1 MPTKGTRDGG
11 RGTSVFDATRP
22 SSLVP
27 RPSFVH
33 LHVHSAFSLIGGG
46 TGASSLEALAEAA
59 LERGMTTL
67 ALTDTNGVYGAMD
80 FRRVARAYGLRPIYG
95 VSLETAT
102 EQAVL
107 LPLDERGWGTMCR
120 AVTGLH
126 CESNFAV
133 SHQLSADRAGLAIL
147 SSDATVLDRLARKS
161 GTENLYVELVP
172 GPGRERALAFAR
184 AHGLPPVATNAVR
197 FAHPQDHARHRLLA
211 AITSNATLSSIP
223 AAASAPRDAW
233 LKPEHEMTRLFPD
246 CPEALDRAAQLA
258 ERTRGEPPGGRVILP
273 ATHGSEALGKLRQLT
288 EEGAKRRY
296 GGEILSPVV
305 RQRIEHELAIIAL
318 KGFADYFLV
327 VHDIVTNAPTHC
339 GRGSV
344 ANSIVSYC
352 LNLTHVDPLAQGLVF
367 ERFLNPGRKDPP
379 DADLDFPWDERD
391 AALEYVFR
399 RYDQGRSA
407 MVANHVTFQRRA
419 ALREVAKVYGR
430 PAAEI
435 TAITKRIPWS
445 EGGPL
450 TGMLDTH
457 ANFRSLA
464 LGGAWPEI
472 ARAAE
477 AIVGLPRNLSL
488 HPGGVVIVPDVLT
501 NHVPVEYA
509 AKEIDTGKGVLP
521 VPTIQ
526 FEKDGTEDAGL
537 VKIDLLGNR
546 SLAVIRD
553 AIAAVRVHTGETI
566 DYTSCHPAE
575 DEATKEVFRTGNTMG
590 VFYTESP
597 ASRLLCQKSRS
608 DTFDLLVLNT
618 SIIRPA
624 SNHYINTY
632 LARLHGAPY
641 EPLHPVLRDVL
652 AETFGV
658 MVYQED
664 VVNVCVALAGMDV
677 AEADGVRKSLTK
689 KRPLKELRAYEEQF
703 RAGAVERGVDPG
715 VVGEVWSMILS
726 FSGYSFC
733 KGHSA
738 SYIQVALQSG
748 YLRAHF
754 PAEFIAGVLSN
765 EGGYYAPFAY
775 IAEARRM
782 GLTILPPDVN
792 ASDVRYTGRD
802 RALRIGLMALK
813 GFTAAG
819 LAVLVAERTR
829 RGPYES
835 LDDLRRRAGLAP
847 GDLRVLVQ
855 GGACDTLAH
864 GRTRPQLMWLV
875 DAGRACETPGRRPG
889 VHPPSQEIFALGETP
904 LGVLPPLQEYD
915 ADRQLRDEY
924 AVLGYLASCH
934 PMALV
939 AETTRAIHPVP
950 ATALPGHVGQ
960 LVTCVGML
968 TTGKPVHTI
977 KDEPMEFVTFDDG
990 TGLIETVIFPDVYRK
1005 VVALLFGSGPYVM
1018 RGRVEE
1024 SYGAVTLTVTALD
1037 RLDRYAQRRGLPW
1050 RPVAA
1055 QPTV

>member
-1 MPTKGTRDGG
+1 MRIEGTG
-11 RGTSVFDATRP
+11 DA
-22 SSLVP
+22 
-27 RPSFVH
+27 FVH

-46 TGASSLEALAEAA
+46 TGASSLEALADAA

-80 FRRVARAYGLRPIYG
+80 FRRVARAYGLRPVYG

-102 EQAVL
+102 ERAVL
-107 LPLDERGWGTMCR
+107 LPLDAVGWGTMCR
-120 AVTGLH
+120 AVTGRH
-126 CESNFAV
+126 CESNFAI
-133 SHQLSADRAGLAIL
+133 SRQLSADRAGLAIL
-147 SSDATVLDRLARKS
+147 SSDLPLLDHLARES
-161 GTENLYVELVP
+161 GTEHLYVELVP

-211 AITSNATLSSIP
+211 AITRNATLSTIP
-223 AAASAPRDAW
+223 PDAVAPRDAW
-233 LKPEHEMTRLFPD
+233 LKPVHEMARLYPHCPD
-246 CPEALDRAAQLA
+246 ALAQAAELA
-258 ERTRGEPPGGRVILP
+258 ERARGEPPDGRVILP
-273 ATHGSEALGKLRQLT
+273 SIHGQEALAKLRDLS
-288 EEGAKRRY
+288 EMGARRRY
-296 GGEILSPVV
+296 GGTTLSPVV

-327 VHDIVTNAPTHC
+327 VSDIVSHAPTHC

-399 RYDQGRSA
+399 TYDGGRAA

-430 PAAEI
+430 PATEI
-435 TAITKRIPWS
+435 TTVTKRMPWS

-450 TGMLDTH
+450 PQLLATH

-472 ARAAE
+472 AHAAE

-501 NHVPVEYA
+501 NYVPVQYA
-509 AKEIDTGKGVLP
+509 AKEIDTGNGMLR

-526 FEKDGTEDAGL
+526 LEKDGTEDAGL

-553 AIAAVRVHTGETI
+553 AIAAVRDHAGVAI
-566 DYTSCHPAE
+566 DYTTCRPAE
-575 DEATKEVFRTGNTMG
+575 DEATREVFRTGNTMG

-608 DTFDLLVLNT
+608 DSFDLLVLNT

-624 SNHYINTY
+624 SNRYINTY

-677 AEADGVRKSLTK
+677 ADADGVRKALTK
-689 KRPLKELRAYEEQF
+689 KRPLKELRAYEAQF
-703 RAGAVERGVDPG
+703 RAGAAERGVDPK
-715 VVGEVWSMILS
+715 VTDDVWSMILS

-748 YLRAHF
+748 YLRAHY

-782 GLTILPPDVN
+782 GLTILPPDAN
-792 ASDVRYTGRD
+792 ASDIRYSGRD
-802 RALRIGLMALK
+802 HALRIGLMALN
-813 GFTAAG
+813 GLTAAG
-819 LAVLVAERTR
+819 LAALIEERTR
-829 RGPYES
+829 GGPFGS
-835 LDDLRRRAGLAP
+835 LDDLRRRTALTP
-847 GDLRVLVQ
+847 GDLRVLVR
-855 GGACDTLAH
+855 GGACDSIAL
-864 GRTRPQLMWLV
+864 GKTRPQMMWQV
-875 DAGRACETPGRRPG
+875 DLTPG
-889 VHPPSQEIFALGETP
+889 SP
-904 LGVLPPLQEYD
+904 LDLSSLALPPLPEYD
-915 ADRQLRDEY
+915 ADRLRRDEY

-934 PMALV
+934 PMALY
-939 AETTRAIHPVP
+939 AETVRALAPVAAP
-950 ATALPGHVGQ
+950 DLGAHVGK

-968 TTGKPVHTI
+968 TTAKPVHTI

-990 TGLIETVIFPDVYRK
+990 RGLIETVIFPDVYRN
-1005 VVALLFGSGPYVM
+1005 VVPLLFGSGPYVM
-1018 RGRVEE
+1018 RGRVED

-1037 RLDRYAQRRGLPW
+1037 RLDRYARRRGLVW
-1050 RPVAA
+1050 RQIEAPA
-1055 QPTV
+1055 

>member
-1 MPTKGTRDGG
+1 MPVD
-11 RGTSVFDATRP
+11 F
-22 SSLVP
+22 L
-27 RPSFVH
+27 H

-46 TGASSLEALAEAA
+46 IGASSLEALAEAA
-59 LERGMTTL
+59 LERGMATL

-80 FRRVARAYGLRPIYG
+80 FRRVTRAYGLRAVYG

-102 EQAVL
+102 ERAVL
-107 LPLDERGWGTMCR
+107 LPLDAGGWAAMCR
-120 AVTGLH
+120 VITARH
-126 CESNFAV
+126 CESDFAI
-133 SHQLSADRAGLAIL
+133 SHQLSADRSGLVVL
-147 SSDATVLDRLARKS
+147 SSDTNLLEELARES

-172 GPGRERALAFAR
+172 GRGRERALAFAR
-184 AHGLPPVATNAVR
+184 ARGLPPVATNAVR
-197 FAHPQDHARHRLLA
+197 FAHPQDHARQRLLA
-211 AITSNATLSSIP
+211 AITTNATLSTIP
-223 AAASAPRDAW
+223 PDAVGPRDAW
-233 LKPEHEMTRLFPD
+233 LKPVQEIARLFPD
-246 CPEALDRAAQLA
+246 CPEALDNAAALA
-258 ERTRGEPPGGRVILP
+258 ERCRGEPPDGRVILP
-273 ATHGSEALGKLRQLT
+273 ASHGGEALARLRELT
-288 EEGAKRRY
+288 ELGAKHRY
-296 GGEILSPVV
+296 GGETPSPVV

-327 VHDIVTNAPTHC
+327 VHDIVSHAPTHC

-399 RYDQGRSA
+399 KYDGGRSA

-430 PAAEI
+430 PASEI
-435 TAITKRIPWS
+435 SAVTKRIPWS

-450 TGMLDTH
+450 PGLLTTH
-457 ANFRSLA
+457 PNFQSLA

-472 ARAAE
+472 AQAAE

-501 NHVPVEYA
+501 NHVPVQYA
-509 AKEIDTGKGVLP
+509 AKQIDTGHGVLS

-553 AIAAVRVHTGETI
+553 AIAAVRTNEGVTI
-566 DYTSCHPAE
+566 DYTSSHPAD
-575 DEATKEVFRTGNTMG
+575 DEATKAVFRAGDTMG

-641 EPLHPVLRDVL
+641 EPPHPVLRDVL

-677 AEADGVRKSLTK
+677 ADADGVRKALTK
-689 KRPLKELRAYEEQF
+689 KRPMKELRAYEEQF
-703 RAGAVERGVDPG
+703 RAGAAGRGVDAK
-715 VVGEVWSMILS
+715 VTAEVWSMILS

-748 YLRAHF
+748 YLRAHH

-765 EGGYYAPFAY
+765 EGGYYAPFVY

-792 ASDVRYTGRD
+792 ASGVRYTGRA
-802 RALRIGLMALK
+802 RELRIGLMALK
-813 GFTAAG
+813 GLTATG
-819 LAVLVAERTR
+819 LAALVEERAR
-829 RGPYES
+829 GGPYGS
-835 LDDLRRRAGLAP
+835 LDDLRHRAALGP

-855 GGACDTLAH
+855 AGACDGIAR
-864 GRTRPQLMWLV
+864 GMTRPQMMWRV
-875 DAGRACETPGRRPG
+875 DADPRRG
-889 VHPPSQEIFALGETP
+889 VAAQGALGFEHEGAA
-904 LGVLPPLQEYD
+904 LLPPLVEYD

-939 AETTRAIHPVP
+939 ADTTRAIHPVP
-950 ATALPGHVGQ
+950 ATALHAHVGQ
-960 LVTCVGML
+960 RVTCVGML

-1005 VVALLFGSGPYVM
+1005 VVSLLFGTGPYVM

-1055 QPTV
+1055 HATV

>member
-1 MPTKGTRDGG
+1 MTTPPASRLPHPD
-11 RGTSVFDATRP
+11 
-22 SSLVP
+22 
-27 RPSFVH
+27 FVH

-46 TGASSLEALAEAA
+46 VGASSLEALAEAA

-80 FRRVARAYGLRPIYG
+80 FRRVAGVYGLRPVYG
-95 VSLETAT
+95 VSLESAG
-102 EQAVL
+102 ERAVL
-107 LPLDERGWGTMCR
+107 LPLDERGWATMCR
-120 AVTGLH
+120 AITARH
-126 CESNFAV
+126 CEKDFV
-133 SHQLSADRAGLAIL
+133 VGRRLSVDREGLAIL
-147 SSDATVLDRLARKS
+147 SSDTALLDRVARTT
-161 GTENLYVELVP
+161 GAEHLYVELVP
-172 GPGRERALAFAR
+172 GRGRERALAFAR

-211 AITSNATLSSIP
+211 AITANATLSTLP
-223 AAASAPRDAW
+223 HEALAPRDAW
-233 LKPEHEMTRLFPD
+233 LKPACEMARLYPD
-246 CPEALDRAAQLA
+246 CSEALEHAARLA
-258 ERTRGEPPGGRVILP
+258 DHCRGGPPGGRIVLP
-273 ATHGSEALGKLRQLT
+273 EHHGPDALAELRRLT
-288 EEGAKRRY
+288 ERGARSRY
-296 GGEILSPVV
+296 GRGGSDETLSPVV
-305 RQRIEHELAIIAL
+305 RSRIEHELAIIAF
-318 KGFADYFLV
+318 KGFADYFLA
-327 VHDIVTNAPTHC
+327 VHDVVAHAPTHC

-352 LNLTHVDPLAQGLVF
+352 LGLTHVDPLQQGLVF
-367 ERFLNPGRKDPP
+367 ERFLNPGRIDPP

-391 AALEYVFR
+391 HALEYVFR
-399 RYDQGRSA
+399 KYGEGRAA

-435 TAITKRIPWS
+435 GAVTKRLPWADGAALP
-445 EGGPL
+445 EL
-450 TGMLDTH
+450 LATH
-457 ANFRSLA
+457 PNFRSLA
-464 LGGAWPEI
+464 LGGAWPEM

-477 AIVGLPRNLSL
+477 ALVGLPRNLSL
-488 HPGGVVIVPDVLT
+488 HPGGVVVVPDALT
-501 NHVPVEYA
+501 NYVPVEYA
-509 AKEIDTGKGVLP
+509 AKEIDTGNGVLS

-553 AIAAVRVHTGETI
+553 AIAAVQTNAGVAI
-566 DYTSCHPAE
+566 DYTSCDPA
-575 DEATKEVFRTGNTMG
+575 DDPATKQVFRTGNTMG

-624 SNHYINTY
+624 SNRYINTY

-641 EPLHPVLRDVL
+641 EPPHPVLRDVL

-677 AEADGVRKSLTK
+677 AEADGVRKALTK
-689 KRPLKELRAYEEQF
+689 KRPMKVLRAYEEQF
-703 RAGAVERGVDPG
+703 RAGAAARGVAPQVID
-715 VVGEVWSMILS
+715 EVWSMILS

-748 YLRAHF
+748 YLRAHY

-765 EGGYYAPFAY
+765 QGGYYAPFAY

-782 GLTILPPDVN
+782 GLEIRPPDVN
-792 ASDVRYTGRD
+792 ASAAGYTGCARE
-802 RALRIGLMALK
+802 LRIGLMALK
-813 GFTAAG
+813 GLSAAG
-819 LAVLVAERTR
+819 LASLTAARASG
-829 RGPYES
+829 GPYRS
-835 LDDLRRRAGLAP
+835 LEDLRRRAALTP
-847 GDLRVLVQ
+847 GDLRVLIQ
-855 GGACDTLAH
+855 GGACDAVAGGL
-864 GRTRPQLMWLV
+864 TRPQMMWAV
-875 DAGRACETPGRRPG
+875 DADPHRG
-889 VHPPSQEIFALGETP
+889 VADQGSLRLESAGTAA
-904 LGVLPPLQEYD
+904 LPPLLEYD
-915 ADRQLRDEY
+915 AERQLRDEY
-924 AVLGYLASCH
+924 AVLGYLASRH
-934 PMALV
+934 PMDLV
-939 AETTRAIHPVP
+939 AETVRAVHAVP
-950 ATALPGHVGQ
+950 ATALPAHVGE

-990 TGLIETVIFPDVYRK
+990 HGLIETVIFPDVYRK
-1005 VVALLFGSGPYVM
+1005 VVSLLFGTGPYVM

-1024 SYGAVTLTVTALD
+1024 SYGAVTLTVTALE
-1037 RLDRYAQRRGLPW
+1037 RLDRYAERRGLPW
-1050 RPVAA
+1050 HSLSPA
-1055 QPTV
+1055 

>member
-1 MPTKGTRDGG
+1 M
-11 RGTSVFDATRP
+11 ATD
-22 SSLVP
+22 
-27 RPSFVH
+27 FIH
-33 LHVHSAFSLIGGG
+33 LHVHSAFSIIGGG
-46 TGASSLEALAEAA
+46 VGASSLEALAAA
-59 LERGMTTL
+59 AVERGATTL

-80 FRRVARAYGLRPIYG
+80 FRRVTRAYGLRPVYG
-95 VSLETAT
+95 VSLETETERAVVLPFDVTGWAT
-102 EQAVL
+102 L
-107 LPLDERGWGTMCR
+107 CR
-120 AVTGLH
+120 AITARH
-126 CESNFAV
+126 CEKEFV
-133 SHQLSADRAGLAIL
+133 LGHQLSVDRAGVAVL
-147 SSDATVLDRLARKS
+147 SGDTTLLDRLARAS
-161 GTENLYVELVP
+161 GTANLFVELVP
-172 GPGRERALAFAR
+172 GRGRERALAFAR
-184 AHGLPPVATNAVR
+184 AHDLPPVATNAVR

-211 AITSNATLSSIP
+211 AITRNATLSTLP
-223 AAASAPRDAW
+223 AEVLAPRDAW
-233 LKPEHEMTRLFPD
+233 LKPAPDVARLFPD
-246 CPEALDRAAQLA
+246 APDALTSTLALADRC
-258 ERTRGEPPGGRVILP
+258 RGEPPEGRVILP
-273 ATHGSEALGKLRQLT
+273 TTSGPETLTRLRLLT
-288 EEGAKRRY
+288 EEGARRRY
-296 GGEILSPVV
+296 GTAPLSPVV
-305 RQRIEHELAIIAL
+305 QARIDHELSVIAL

-327 VHDIVTNAPTHC
+327 VKDIVDHAPTHC

-352 LNLTHVDPLAQGLVF
+352 LELTHVDPLAQGLVF

-399 RYDQGRSA
+399 TYGGGRSA
-407 MVANHVTFQRRA
+407 MVANHVTFQRKA

-435 TAITKRIPWS
+435 GAVTKRLPWS
-445 EGGPL
+445 DGGPL
-450 TGMLDTH
+450 PELLETH
-457 ANFRSLA
+457 PNFQTLA

-477 AIVGLPRNLSL
+477 ALVGLPRTLSL
-488 HPGGVVIVPDVLT
+488 HPGGVVIVPDALS
-501 NHVPVEYA
+501 NYVPVQYA
-509 AKEIDTGKGVLP
+509 AKEIDNGKGILP
-521 VPTIQ
+521 VPAIQ

-553 AIAAVRVHTGETI
+553 AIAAVQAHEGVAI
-566 DYTSCHPAE
+566 DYTSSDPVA
-575 DEATKEVFRTGNTMG
+575 DEATREVFRTGNTMG

-597 ASRLLCQKSRS
+597 ASRLLCQKSKS
-608 DTFDLLVLNT
+608 DTFELLVLNT

-632 LARLHGAPY
+632 LERLHGAPY
-641 EPLHPVLRDVL
+641 EPPHPVLRDVL

-677 AEADGVRKSLTK
+677 SEADGVRKALTK
-689 KRPLKELRAYEEQF
+689 KRPMKELRAYEEQF
-703 RAGAVERGVDPG
+703 RAGAAARGVVPAIVD
-715 VVGEVWSMILS
+715 EVWAMILS

-748 YLRAHF
+748 YLRAHH

-782 GLTILPPDVN
+782 GLEILPPDVT
-792 ASDVRYTGRD
+792 ASDVASVGRG
-802 RALRIGLMALK
+802 RTLRIGLMALK
-813 GFTAAG
+813 GLTAAG
-819 LAVLVAERTR
+819 LAALTGEKERA
-829 RGPYES
+829 GSYAS
-835 LDDLRRRAGLAP
+835 LDDLRWRTGLTP

-855 GGACDTLAH
+855 AGACDGIAQ

-875 DAGRACETPGRRPG
+875 DAESPLRRPG
-889 VHPPSQEIFALGETP
+889 SANPGATPRGQPRGVQGTLYLDEPPLTS
-904 LGVLPPLQEYD
+904 LPPLEEYD
-915 ADRQLRDEY
+915 ADRQLRDEF
-924 AVLGYLASCH
+924 AVLGYLASSH
-934 PMALV
+934 PMELV
-939 AETTRAIHPVP
+939 AETTHAIHPVS
-950 ATALPGHVGQ
+950 AVALGRHVGEH
-960 LVTCVGML
+960 VTCVGML

-1005 VVALLFGSGPYVM
+1005 VVPLLFGTGPYVM
-1018 RGRVEE
+1018 RGKVEA

-1050 RPVAA
+1050 RPVATGA
-1055 QPTV
+1055 TV

>member
-1 MPTKGTRDGG
+1 MP
-11 RGTSVFDATRP
+11 AE
-22 SSLVP
+22 
-27 RPSFVH
+27 FVH

-80 FRRVARAYGLRPIYG
+80 FRRVARAYGLRPVYG

-102 EQAVL
+102 ERAVL
-107 LPLDERGWGTMCR
+107 LPLDVVGWGSMCR
-120 AVTGLH
+120 AITARH
-126 CESNFAV
+126 CNSDFAI
-133 SHQLSADRAGLAIL
+133 SYQLSADRDGLAIL
-147 SSDATVLDRLARKS
+147 SSDTDLLDRLARES
-161 GTENLYVELVP
+161 STENLYVELVP

-184 AHGLPPVATNAVR
+184 GHGLPPVATNAVR

-211 AITSNATLSSIP
+211 AITGNATLSTVP
-223 AAASAPRDAW
+223 PEAVAPRDAW
-233 LKPEHEMTRLFPD
+233 LKPVAEMERLFPD
-246 CPEALDRAAQLA
+246 CPEALDHAAALA
-258 ERTRGEPPGGRVILP
+258 ERARGEPPDGRVILP
-273 ATHGSEALGKLRQLT
+273 STHGSEALAKLRELS
-288 EEGAKRRY
+288 EVGAKRRY
-296 GGEILSPVV
+296 GGPTLSPVV
-305 RQRIEHELAIIAL
+305 RQRIDHELAVIAL

-327 VHDIVTNAPTHC
+327 VSDIVSHAPTHC

-399 RYDQGRSA
+399 KYDGGRSA

-430 PAAEI
+430 PATEI
-435 TAITKRIPWS
+435 TTVTKRMPWS

-450 TGMLDTH
+450 PELLASHT
-457 ANFRSLA
+457 NFRSLA

-472 ARAAE
+472 AQAAE

-501 NHVPVEYA
+501 NYVPVEYA
-509 AKEIDTGKGVLP
+509 AKDIDTGKGVLP

-553 AIAAVRVHTGETI
+553 AIAAVRTNAGVSI
-566 DYTSCHPAE
+566 DYTTCHPAE

-597 ASRLLCQKSRS
+597 ASRLLCQKSGS

-689 KRPLKELRAYEEQF
+689 KRPMKELRAYEEQF
-703 RAGAVERGVDPG
+703 RAGAAGRGVDSK
-715 VVGEVWSMILS
+715 VTDDVWSMILS

-792 ASDVRYTGRD
+792 VSAVRYTGRD
-802 RALRIGLMALK
+802 RTLRIGLMALK
-813 GFTAAG
+813 GLTARG
-819 LAVLVAERTR
+819 LAALVEERGCG
-829 RGPYES
+829 GPYGS
-835 LDDLRRRAGLAP
+835 LDDLRRRAALAP

-855 GGACDTLAH
+855 AGACDALAH
-864 GRTRPQLMWLV
+864 GMTRPQMMWRV
-875 DAGRACETPGRRPG
+875 DADPRRG
-889 VHPPSQEIFALGETP
+889 VPLQEALSFEHEGTT
-904 LGVLPPLQEYD
+904 LLPPLAEYD

-924 AVLGYLASCH
+924 AVLGYLASRH

-939 AETTRAIHPVP
+939 AATTHAIHPVS
-950 ATALPGHVGQ
+950 ATTLSAHVGQ
-960 LVTCVGML
+960 HVTCVGML

-1024 SYGAVTLTVTALD
+1024 SYGAITLTVTALD

-1055 QPTV
+1055 QTTV

>member
-1 MPTKGTRDGG
+1 MRDKGTSD
-11 RGTSVFDATRP
+11 
-22 SSLVP
+22 
-27 RPSFVH
+27 SFVH

-46 TGASSLEALAEAA
+46 AGASSLEALAEAA

-80 FRRVARAYGLRPIYG
+80 FRRVTRAYGLQPVYG
-95 VSLETAT
+95 VSLETTT
-102 EQAVL
+102 ERAVL
-107 LPLDERGWGTMCR
+107 LPLDATGWATMCR
-120 AVTGLH
+120 AVTARH
-126 CESNFAV
+126 CESNFAIGYR
-133 SHQLSADRAGLAIL
+133 LSADRAGIAVL
-147 SSDATVLDRLARKS
+147 SSDTDLLDRIARES
-161 GTENLYVELVP
+161 GTANLYVELVP
-172 GPGRERALAFAR
+172 GSGRERALAFAR

-197 FAHPQDHARHRLLA
+197 FAQPHDHARHRLLA
-211 AITSNATLSSIP
+211 AIMANATLSTLSP
-223 AAASAPRDAW
+223 DAVAPRDAW
-233 LKPEHEMTRLFPD
+233 LKPAPEMARLFPG
-246 CPEALDRAAQLA
+246 CPEALDNVVALA
-258 ERTRGEPPGGRVILP
+258 ERCQGAPPEGRVILP
-273 ATHGSEALGKLRQLT
+273 ASHGPEALAKLRALT
-288 EEGAKRRY
+288 EVGARRRY
-296 GGEILSPVV
+296 GGETLSPVV
-305 RQRIEHELAIIAL
+305 RERIEHELAIIAL
-318 KGFADYFLV
+318 KGYADYFLV
-327 VHDIVTNAPTHC
+327 VADIVAHAPTHC

-352 LNLTHVDPLAQGLVF
+352 LGLTHVDPLEQGLVF

-391 AALEYVFR
+391 ATLQYVFR
-399 RYDQGRSA
+399 TYDGGRSA

-430 PAAEI
+430 PASEI
-435 TAITKRIPWS
+435 TAITKRLPWMD
-445 EGGPL
+445 GGPL
-450 TGMLDTH
+450 PETLATH
-457 ANFRSLA
+457 PNFRSLA

-509 AKEIDTGKGVLP
+509 AKEIDTGEGVTS

-553 AIAAVRVHTGETI
+553 AIAAVREHEGVTI
-566 DYTSCHPAE
+566 DYTTSAPAA
-575 DEATKEVFRTGNTMG
+575 DEATKRVFRTGDTMG

-597 ASRLLCQKSRS
+597 ASRLLCQRSKS

-624 SNHYINTY
+624 SNRYINTY
-632 LARLHGAPY
+632 LERLHGAPW
-641 EPLHPVLRDVL
+641 EPPHPVLRDVL

-677 AEADGVRKSLTK
+677 AEADGVRKALTK
-689 KRPLKELRAYEEQF
+689 KRPMKELRGYEEQF
-703 RAGAVERGVDPG
+703 RAGAGARGVDPKI
-715 VVGEVWSMILS
+715 VDDVWSMILS

-748 YLRAHF
+748 YLRAHH

-782 GLTILPPDVN
+782 GLDILPPDVN
-792 ASDVRYTGRD
+792 ASDVSYTGRG
-802 RALRIGLMALK
+802 RSLRIGLMALK
-813 GFTAAG
+813 GLSATG
-819 LAVLVAERTR
+819 LAALVAERQHGGAYR
-829 RGPYES
+829 S
-835 LDDLRRRAGLAP
+835 LGDLQQRAGLAP

-855 GGACDTLAH
+855 AGACDGIAQ

-875 DAGRACETPGRRPG
+875 DAGGVRGRPRTPGHGSGVNPLLQEALGLEETP
-889 VHPPSQEIFALGETP
+889 ATA
-904 LGVLPPLQEYD
+904 LPPLAEYD
-915 ADRQLRDEY
+915 AERQLRDEY
-924 AVLGYLASCH
+924 AVLDYLASCH
-934 PMALV
+934 PMDLV
-939 AETTRAIHPVP
+939 ADTVRAVHAMP
-950 ATALPGHVGQ
+950 ATALGAHVGK

-990 TGLIETVIFPDVYRK
+990 HGLIETVIFPDVYRK
-1005 VVALLFGSGPYVM
+1005 VAPLLFGTGPYVM
-1018 RGRVEE
+1018 RGNVEE

-1037 RLDRYAQRRGLPW
+1037 RLDRYAQRRKLPW
-1050 RPVAA
+1050 RALSV
-1055 QPTV
+1055 T

>member
-1 MPTKGTRDGG
+1 M
-11 RGTSVFDATRP
+11 
-22 SSLVP
+22 
-27 RPSFVH
+27 
-33 LHVHSAFSLIGGG
+33 
-46 TGASSLEALAEAA
+46 
-59 LERGMTTL
+59 
-67 ALTDTNGVYGAMD
+67 
-80 FRRVARAYGLRPIYG
+80 
-95 VSLETAT
+95 
-102 EQAVL
+102 
-107 LPLDERGWGTMCR
+107 
-120 AVTGLH
+120 
-126 CESNFAV
+126 
-133 SHQLSADRAGLAIL
+133 
-147 SSDATVLDRLARKS
+147 
-161 GTENLYVELVP
+161 
-172 GPGRERALAFAR
+172 
-184 AHGLPPVATNAVR
+184 
-197 FAHPQDHARHRLLA
+197 ARH
-211 AITSNATLSSIP
+211 
-223 AAASAPRDAW
+223 
-233 LKPEHEMTRLFPD
+233 FPD
-246 CPEALDRAAQLA
+246 CPEALDNAVELAQQC
-258 ERTRGEPPGGRVILP
+258 RGEPPQGRVILP
-273 ATHGSEALGKLRQLT
+273 DSHGPEALSKLRYLT
-288 EEGAKRRY
+288 EMGAQRRY
-296 GGEILSPVV
+296 GGGILSPVV
-305 RQRIEHELAIIAL
+305 RERIEHELAIIAG
-318 KGFADYFLV
+318 KRYADYFLV
-327 VHDIVTNAPTHC
+327 VQDIVAHAPTHC

-352 LNLTHVDPLAQGLVF
+352 LGLTHVDPLQQGLVF

-391 AALEYVFR
+391 QALEYVFR
-399 RYDQGRSA
+399 KYGNGRSA

-430 PAAEI
+430 PATEI
-435 TAITKRIPWS
+435 TALTKRIPWS

-450 TGMLDTH
+450 PGLLATH

-472 ARAAE
+472 AQAAE

-501 NHVPVEYA
+501 NYVPVEYA
-509 AKEIDTGKGVLP
+509 AKQIDTGQGILS

-553 AIAAVRVHTGETI
+553 AIAAVRTNEGVTI
-566 DYTSCHPAE
+566 DYTTSHPAD
-575 DEATKEVFRTGNTMG
+575 DEATKAVFRTGDTMG

-597 ASRLLCQKSRS
+597 ASRLLCQKSQS
-608 DTFDLLVLNT
+608 ATFDLLVLNT

-624 SNHYINTY
+624 SNRYINTY

-641 EPLHPVLRDVL
+641 EPPHPVLRDVL

-677 AEADGVRKSLTK
+677 AEADGVRKALTK
-689 KRPLKELRAYEEQF
+689 KRPMKELRAYEEQF
-703 RAGAVERGVDPG
+703 RSGARARGVTPTVIDD
-715 VVGEVWSMILS
+715 VWSMILS

-748 YLRAHF
+748 YLRAHY

-782 GLTILPPDVN
+782 GLAILPPDVN
-792 ASDVRYTGRD
+792 VSDVRYTGRD
-802 RALRIGLMALK
+802 RSLRIGLMALK
-813 GFTAAG
+813 GLSTSG
-819 LAVLVAERTR
+819 LAALVEERA
-829 RGPYES
+829 RGGLYGS
-835 LDDLRRRAGLAP
+835 LDDLRRRAALAP

-855 GGACDTLAH
+855 AGACDDIAQGL
-864 GRTRPQLMWLV
+864 TRPQMMWQV
-875 DAGRACETPGRRPG
+875 DADPRRG
-889 VHPPSQEIFALGETP
+889 VATQGALGLEEATP
-904 LGVLPPLQEYD
+904 LQLPPLAEYG
-915 ADRQLRDEY
+915 AERQLRDEY

-939 AETTRAIHPVP
+939 ADTVRAVHPVP
-950 ATALPGHVGQ
+950 APELTRCVGKH
-960 LVTCVGML
+960 VTCVGML
-968 TTGKPVHTI
+968 TTAKPIHTI

-990 TGLIETVIFPDVYRK
+990 AGLIETVIFPDVYRK
-1005 VVALLFGSGPYVM
+1005 VVSLLFGTGPYVM

-1037 RLDRYAQRRGLPW
+1037 RLDRYAQRRGLPS
-1050 RPVAA
+1050 VALI
-1055 QPTV
+1055 

>member
-1 MPTKGTRDGG
+1 M
-11 RGTSVFDATRP
+11 ATD
-22 SSLVP
+22 
-27 RPSFVH
+27 FIH
-33 LHVHSAFSLIGGG
+33 LHVHSAYSIIGGG
-46 TGASSLEALAEAA
+46 VGASSLEALAQAA
-59 LERGMTTL
+59 VERGCATL

-80 FRRVARAYGLRPIYG
+80 FRRVTRAYGLRAVYG
-95 VSLETAT
+95 VSLETAD
-102 EQAVL
+102 ERAVL
-107 LPLDERGWGTMCR
+107 LPIDANGWATMCR
-120 AVTGLH
+120 AITARH
-126 CESNFAV
+126 CEDNFAL
-133 SHQLSADRAGLAIL
+133 SHQLSADRAGVAVL
-147 SSDATVLDRLARKS
+147 SSDTPLLDFLARQTGS
-161 GTENLYVELVP
+161 ENLFVELVP
-172 GPGRERALAFAR
+172 GRGRERALAFAR
-184 AHGLPPVATNAVR
+184 AHDLPPVATNAVR

-211 AITSNATLSSIP
+211 AITRNATLSTLP
-223 AAASAPRDAW
+223 ADVMAPRDAW
-233 LKPEHEMTRLFPD
+233 LKPVSELARLFPD
-246 CPEALDRAAQLA
+246 APDALDNAAALA
-258 ERTRGEPPGGRVILP
+258 DRCGGGPPEGRVILP
-273 ATHGSEALGKLRQLT
+273 TSSGPEALARLRQLT
-288 EEGAKRRY
+288 EVGARRRY
-296 GGEILSPVV
+296 GGAILSPVV
-305 RQRIEHELAIIAL
+305 QARIDHELAVIAL

-327 VHDIVTNAPTHC
+327 VKDIVDHAPTHC

-352 LNLTHVDPLAQGLVF
+352 LELTHVDPLAQGLVF

-391 AALEYVFR
+391 AALEKVFR
-399 RYDQGRSA
+399 TYDRGRSA

-430 PAAEI
+430 PATEI
-435 TAITKRIPWS
+435 GAVTKRLPWS
-445 EGGPL
+445 DGGPL
-450 TGMLDTH
+450 PELLATH
-457 ANFRSLA
+457 PNFQTLA

-477 AIVGLPRNLSL
+477 GLVGLPRTLSL
-488 HPGGVVIVPDVLT
+488 HPGGVVIVPDALT
-501 NHVPVEYA
+501 NYVPVEYA

-553 AIAAVRVHTGETI
+553 AIAAVGAHEGVAI
-566 DYTSCHPAE
+566 DYTSSDPVT
-575 DEATKEVFRTGNTMG
+575 DEATREVFRTGNTMG

-597 ASRLLCQKSRS
+597 ASRLLCQKSKS

-624 SNHYINTY
+624 SNRFINTY
-632 LARLHGAPY
+632 LERLHGAPY
-641 EPLHPVLRDVL
+641 EPPHPVLRDVL

-677 AEADGVRKSLTK
+677 SEADGVRKALTK
-689 KRPLKELRAYEEQF
+689 KRPMKELRAYEEQF
-703 RAGAVERGVDPG
+703 RSGAAARGVAAAIVD
-715 VVGEVWSMILS
+715 EVWAMILS

-748 YLRAHF
+748 YLRAHH

-782 GLTILPPDVN
+782 GLEILPPDVN
-792 ASDVRYTGRD
+792 ASDVAYVGRGST
-802 RALRIGLMALK
+802 LRIGLMALK
-813 GFTAAG
+813 GLTAAG
-819 LAVLVAERTR
+819 LAALTTEKEQG
-829 RGPYES
+829 GPYAS
-835 LDDLRRRAGLAP
+835 LDDLRRRASLTP
-847 GDLRVLVQ
+847 GDLRVLV
-855 GGACDTLAH
+855 GAGACDGIAQ
-864 GRTRPQLMWLV
+864 GRTRPQLMWQV
-875 DAGRACETPGRRPG
+875 DAQQN
-889 VHPPSQEIFALGETP
+889 PPIQEAFP
-904 LGVLPPLQEYD
+904 LEENPLTALPPLVEYD
-915 ADRQLRDEY
+915 ADRQLRDEF

-950 ATALPGHVGQ
+950 ATALTDHVGKQ
-960 LVTCVGML
+960 VTCVGML

-1005 VVALLFGSGPYVM
+1005 VVPLLFGTGPYVM
-1018 RGRVEE
+1018 RGKVEA
-1024 SYGAVTLTVTALD
+1024 SFGAVTLTVTALD

-1050 RPVAA
+1050 RPVTMDA
-1055 QPTV
+1055 TV

>member
-1 MPTKGTRDGG
+1 MP
-11 RGTSVFDATRP
+11 VEFI
-22 SSLVP
+22 
-27 RPSFVH
+27 H
-33 LHVHSAFSLIGGG
+33 LHIHSAYSLIGGG
-46 TGASSLEALAEAA
+46 VGASSLEALAEAT
-59 LERGMTTL
+59 LERGMDTL
-67 ALTDTNGVYGAMD
+67 AVTDTNGVYGAMD
-80 FRRVARAYGLRPIYG
+80 LRRVAGVYALRPVYG

-107 LPLDERGWGTMCR
+107 LPLDAEGWATMCR
-120 AVTGLH
+120 AVTGRH
-126 CESNFAV
+126 CEENYAV
-133 SHQLSADRAGLAIL
+133 SRQLSADRAGVAIL
-147 SSDATVLDRLARKS
+147 SSDTALLESVAQAT

-172 GPGRERALAFAR
+172 GRGRERALAFAR
-184 AHGLPPVATNAVR
+184 RHGLPPVATNAVR

-211 AITSNATLSSIP
+211 AITRNATLSTLP
-223 AAASAPRDAW
+223 ADAVAPRDAW
-233 LKPEHEMTRLFPD
+233 LKPAGELARLFPD
-246 CPEALDRAAQLA
+246 CPEALENAAALA
-258 ERTRGEPPGGRVILP
+258 ARCRGAPPGGKVILP
-273 ATHGSEALGKLRQLT
+273 EQHGPDGLAQLRHLT
-288 EEGAKRRY
+288 EEGARRRY
-296 GGEILSPVV
+296 GHGAASPVV
-305 RQRIEHELAIIAL
+305 RERIEHELAIIAL

-327 VHDIVTNAPTHC
+327 VHDIVAHAPTHC

-352 LNLTHVDPLAQGLVF
+352 LGLTHVDPLRQGLVF

-391 AALEYVFR
+391 QTLEYVFR
-399 RYDQGRSA
+399 KFGSARAA

-435 TAITKRIPWS
+435 TALTKRLPWAD
-445 EGGPL
+445 GGPL
-450 TGMLDTH
+450 PDLLASH
-457 ANFRSLA
+457 PNFRSLP

-477 AIVGLPRNLSL
+477 ALVGLPRNLSL
-488 HPGGVVIVPDVLT
+488 HPGGVVVVPDALT
-501 NHVPVEYA
+501 NYVPVEYA
-509 AKEIDTGKGVLP
+509 AKEIDTGRADVLR

-553 AIAAVRVHTGETI
+553 AIAAVGENTGVRI
-566 DYTSCHPAE
+566 DYTSADPVD
-575 DEATKEVFRTGNTMG
+575 DEATKAIFRAGDTMG

-597 ASRLLCQKSRS
+597 ASRLLCQKSKS

-624 SNHYINTY
+624 SNRFINTY
-632 LARLHGAPY
+632 LARLHGSPY
-641 EPLHPVLRDVL
+641 EPPHPVLRDVL

-677 AEADGVRKSLTK
+677 AEADGVRKALTK
-689 KRPLKELRAYEEQF
+689 KRPMKELRAYEAQF
-703 RAGAVERGVDPG
+703 RAGAHERGVAAE
-715 VVGEVWSMILS
+715 VVDEVWSMILS

-748 YLRAHF
+748 YLRAHY

-792 ASDVRYTGRD
+792 ESVVQYRGHD
-802 RALRIGLMALK
+802 RTLRIGLMALK
-813 GFTAAG
+813 GLSADG
-819 LAVLVAERTR
+819 LAALVAARQVE
-829 RGPYES
+829 GPYRS
-835 LDDLRRRAGLAP
+835 LDDLRHRAGLAP
-847 GDLRVLVQ
+847 GDLRVLIQ
-855 GGACDTLAH
+855 AGACDAI
-864 GRTRPQLMWLV
+864 GRGMTRPQMIWSV
-875 DAGRACETPGRRPG
+875 DADPRRGRPAQGVLGLEET
-889 VHPPSQEIFALGETP
+889 VATA
-904 LGVLPPLQEYD
+904 LPPLPEYD
-915 ADRQLRDEY
+915 VDRQLRDEY
-924 AVLGYLASCH
+924 TVLGYLASRH

-939 AETTRAIHPVP
+939 ADTVRAIHSVP
-950 ATALPGHVGQ
+950 ATALPDHVGQ
-960 LVTCVGML
+960 LVDCVGML
-968 TTGKPVHTI
+968 TTGKPVHTV

-1005 VVALLFGSGPYVM
+1005 VVSLLFGSGPYVL

-1024 SYGAVTLTVTALD
+1024 SYGAVTLTVTALE
-1037 RLDRYAQRRGLPW
+1037 RLDRYARRRALPW
-1050 RPVAA
+1050 SASLMAPS
-1055 QPTV
+1055 

>member
-1 MPTKGTRDGG
+1 MT
-11 RGTSVFDATRP
+11 VE
-22 SSLVP
+22 
-27 RPSFVH
+27 FVH

-46 TGASSLEALAEAA
+46 VGASSLEALVAAA
-59 LERGMTTL
+59 LERGMGTL

-80 FRRVARAYGLRPIYG
+80 FRRVAGAYGLRPVYG

-102 EQAVL
+102 ERAVL
-107 LPLDERGWGTMCR
+107 LPLDARGWASLCR
-120 AVTGLH
+120 AATGRH
-126 CESNFAV
+126 CEADYALG
-133 SHQLSADRAGLAIL
+133 HRLSADRAGLAIL
-147 SSDATVLDRLARKS
+147 SSDTTLLDRLARAT

-172 GPGRERALAFAR
+172 GRGGERARGFAR
-184 AHGLPPVATNAVR
+184 RHGLPPVATNAVR

-211 AITSNATLSSIP
+211 AITANATLSSLP
-223 AAASAPRDAW
+223 ADAVAPRDAW
-233 LKPEHEMTRLFPD
+233 LKPTGELARLFPD
-246 CPEALDRAAQLA
+246 CPEALENAVALA
-258 ERTRGEPPGGRVILP
+258 ERCRGGPPGGRVILP
-273 ATHGSEALGKLRQLT
+273 EDHGPEALGRLRRLT
-288 EEGAKRRY
+288 EEGARRRY
-296 GGEILSPVV
+296 AGGADAPVI
-305 RQRIEHELAIIAL
+305 RERMEHELRIIAL
-318 KGFADYFLV
+318 KGFADYFLA
-327 VHDIVTNAPTHC
+327 VHDIVAHAPTHC

-352 LNLTHVDPLAQGLVF
+352 LGLTHVDPLRQGLVF

-391 AALEYVFR
+391 RALEYVFR
-399 RYDQGRSA
+399 KYGAGRAA

-435 TAITKRIPWS
+435 TAVTKRLPWS
-445 EGGPL
+445 DEGGSLPDL
-450 TGMLDTH
+450 LASH
-457 ANFRSLA
+457 PNFRSLP

-477 AIVGLPRNLSL
+477 GLVGLPRQLSL
-488 HPGGVVIVPDVLT
+488 HPGGVVIVPDALT
-501 NHVPVEYA
+501 NYVPVEYA
-509 AKEIDTGKGVLP
+509 AKEIDTGRGEGALR

-553 AIAAVRVHTGETI
+553 AIAAVEAHTGERI
-566 DYTSCHPAE
+566 DYTASEPVD
-575 DEATKEVFRTGNTMG
+575 DEATKAVFRSGDTMG

-624 SNHYINTY
+624 SNRYISTY

-641 EPLHPVLRDVL
+641 EPPHPVLRDVL

-677 AEADGVRKSLTK
+677 AEADGVRKALTK
-689 KRPLKELRAYEEQF
+689 KRPMKELRAYEERF
-703 RAGAVERGVDPG
+703 RTGARARGVAPAVID
-715 VVGEVWSMILS
+715 EVWSMILS

-748 YLRAHF
+748 YLRAHH
-754 PAEFIAGVLSN
+754 PAEFIAAVLSN

-782 GLTILPPDVN
+782 GLAILPPDVN
-792 ASDVRYTGRD
+792 ESALHYTGRD
-802 RALRIGLMALK
+802 RTLRIGLMALK
-813 GFTAAG
+813 GLSAGG
-819 LAVLVAERTR
+819 LAALVAARQTG
-829 RGPYES
+829 GPYRS
-835 LDDLRRRAGLAP
+835 LGDLRHRAGLAP
-847 GDLRVLVQ
+847 GDLRVLIQ
-855 GGACDTLAH
+855 GGACDTA
-864 GRTRPQLMWLV
+864 GRGMTRPQMMWAV
-875 DAGRACETPGRRPG
+875 DTNPRRGLAAQG
-889 VHPPSQEIFALGETP
+889 VLGLGEE
-904 LGVLPPLQEYD
+904 GVAALPPLLEYD

-924 AVLGYLASCH
+924 AVLGYLASRH

-939 AETTRAIHPVP
+939 ADTVRAVHAVP
-950 ATALPGHVGQ
+950 ATALRSHVGR

-977 KDEPMEFVTFDDG
+977 RDEPMEFVTFDDG

-1005 VVALLFGSGPYVM
+1005 VVSLLFGTGPYVL

-1024 SYGAVTLTVTALD
+1024 SYGALTLTVTALE
-1037 RLDRYAQRRGLPW
+1037 RLDRYAKRRALPW
-1050 RPVAA
+1050 RAGAEGPS
-1055 QPTV
+1055 

>member
-1 MPTKGTRDGG
+1 MP
-11 RGTSVFDATRP
+11 VE
-22 SSLVP
+22 
-27 RPSFVH
+27 FVH
-33 LHVHSAFSLIGGG
+33 LHVHSAYSLIGGG
-46 TGASSLEALAEAA
+46 VGASSLEALAEAA
-59 LERGMTTL
+59 LERGMDTL
-67 ALTDTNGVYGAMD
+67 AVTDTNGVYGAMD
-80 FRRVARAYGLRPIYG
+80 LRRVAGAYDLRPVYG
-95 VSLETAT
+95 VSLETAS

-107 LPLDERGWGTMCR
+107 LPLDAAGWASMCR
-120 AVTGLH
+120 AVTGSH
-126 CESNFAV
+126 CTTDFAIG
-133 SHQLSADRAGLAIL
+133 SQLSADRAGLAIL
-147 SSDATVLDRLARKS
+147 TSDTALLDRLATET

-172 GPGRERALAFAR
+172 GRGRERALAFAR
-184 AHGLPPVATNAVR
+184 RHGLPPVATNAVR

-211 AITSNATLSSIP
+211 AIMRNATLSTLP
-223 AAASAPRDAW
+223 ADAVAPRDAW
-233 LKPEHEMTRLFPD
+233 LKPAGELARLFPD
-246 CPEALDRAAQLA
+246 CPEAIENAAALADRC
-258 ERTRGEPPGGRVILP
+258 RGAPPGGSVVLP
-273 ATHGSEALGKLRQLT
+273 EHHGPDGLAQLRRLT
-288 EEGAKRRY
+288 EGGAHQRY
-296 GGEILSPVV
+296 GHGAASPVV
-305 RQRIEHELAIIAL
+305 RERIERELAIIAL

-327 VHDIVTNAPTHC
+327 VHDIVTHAPTHC

-352 LNLTHVDPLAQGLVF
+352 LGLTHVDPLRQGLVF

-391 AALEYVFR
+391 QALEYVFR
-399 RYDQGRSA
+399 KFGAQRAA

-435 TAITKRIPWS
+435 TAVTKRLPWT

-450 TGMLDTH
+450 PDLLATH
-457 ANFRSLA
+457 PNFRALP

-477 AIVGLPRNLSL
+477 ALVGLPRNLSL
-488 HPGGVVIVPDVLT
+488 HPGGVVIVPDALT
-501 NHVPVEYA
+501 NYVPVEYA
-509 AKEIDTGKGVLP
+509 AKAIDTGRGVLP

-553 AIAAVRVHTGETI
+553 AIAAVATHTGVHI
-566 DYTSCHPAE
+566 DYTSTDPVD
-575 DEATKEVFRTGNTMG
+575 DEATKAIFRAGDTMG

-597 ASRLLCQKSRS
+597 ASRLLCQKSKS

-624 SNHYINTY
+624 SNRYINTY

-641 EPLHPVLRDVL
+641 EPPHPVLRDVL

-677 AEADGVRKSLTK
+677 AEADGVRKALTK
-689 KRPLKELRAYEEQF
+689 KRPMKELRAYEQQF
-703 RAGAVERGVDPG
+703 RAGARARSVAPAVID
-715 VVGEVWSMILS
+715 EVWSMILS

-748 YLRAHF
+748 FLRAHY

-792 ASDVRYTGRD
+792 ESDVRYRGQD
-802 RALRIGLMALK
+802 RMLRIGLMALK
-813 GFTAAG
+813 GLSAGG
-819 LAVLVAERTR
+819 LAALVAAREA
-829 RGPYES
+829 GPYRS

-847 GDLRVLVQ
+847 GDLRVLIQ
-855 GGACDTLAH
+855 AGACDGV
-864 GRTRPQLMWLV
+864 GRGTTRPQMMWSV
-875 DAGRACETPGRRPG
+875 DADPRRGRPAQG
-889 VHPPSQEIFALGETP
+889 VLGLEAT
-904 LGVLPPLQEYD
+904 VATALPPLPEYD
-915 ADRQLRDEY
+915 AERQLRDEY

-939 AETTRAIHPVP
+939 ADTLRAIHSVP
-950 ATALPGHVGQ
+950 ATALAGHLGR

-968 TTGKPVHTI
+968 TTGKPVHTV

-1005 VVALLFGSGPYVM
+1005 VVSLLFGSGPFVL

-1024 SYGAVTLTVTALD
+1024 SYGAITLTVTALE
-1037 RLDRYAQRRGLPW
+1037 RLDRYARRRALPW
-1050 RPVAA
+1050 SANLVA
-1055 QPTV
+1055 PS

>member
-1 MPTKGTRDGG
+1 
-11 RGTSVFDATRP
+11 
-22 SSLVP
+22 
-27 RPSFVH
+27 
-33 LHVHSAFSLIGGG
+33 
-46 TGASSLEALAEAA
+46 
-59 LERGMTTL
+59 
-67 ALTDTNGVYGAMD
+67 
-80 FRRVARAYGLRPIYG
+80 
-95 VSLETAT
+95 
-102 EQAVL
+102 
-107 LPLDERGWGTMCR
+107 
-120 AVTGLH
+120 
-126 CESNFAV
+126 
-133 SHQLSADRAGLAIL
+133 
-147 SSDATVLDRLARKS
+147 
-161 GTENLYVELVP
+161 
-172 GPGRERALAFAR
+172 
-184 AHGLPPVATNAVR
+184 VR

-211 AITSNATLSSIP
+211 AITRNATLSTLP
-223 AAASAPRDAW
+223 AEVMAPRDAW
-233 LKPEHEMTRLFPD
+233 LKPAPDVTRLFPD
-246 CPEALDRAAQLA
+246 VPDALANTLALADRC
-258 ERTRGEPPGGRVILP
+258 RGEPPEGRVILP
-273 ATHGSEALGKLRQLT
+273 TTSGPEALTRLRQLA
-288 EEGAKRRY
+288 EDGARRRY
-296 GGEILSPVV
+296 GATPLSPVV
-305 RQRIEHELAIIAL
+305 QARIDHELSVIAL

-327 VHDIVTNAPTHC
+327 VKDIVDHAPTHC

-352 LNLTHVDPLAQGLVF
+352 LELTHVDPLALGLVF

-399 RYDQGRSA
+399 TYGGGRSA
-407 MVANHVTFQRRA
+407 MVANHVTFQRKA

-435 TAITKRIPWS
+435 GAVTKRLPWS
-445 EGGPL
+445 DGGPL
-450 TGMLDTH
+450 PELLETH
-457 ANFRSLA
+457 PNFQTLA

-477 AIVGLPRNLSL
+477 ALVGLPRTLSL
-488 HPGGVVIVPDVLT
+488 HPGGVVIVPDALT
-501 NHVPVEYA
+501 NYVAVQYA

-521 VPTIQ
+521 VPAIQ

-553 AIAAVRVHTGETI
+553 AIAAVEVHEGVAI
-566 DYTSCHPAE
+566 DYTSSDPVT
-575 DEATKEVFRTGNTMG
+575 DEATREVFRTGNTMG

-624 SNHYINTY
+624 SNRYINTY
-632 LARLHGAPY
+632 LERLHGAPY
-641 EPLHPVLRDVL
+641 EPPHPVLRDVL

-677 AEADGVRKSLTK
+677 SEADGVRKSLTK
-689 KRPLKELRAYEEQF
+689 KRPMKELRAYEEQF
-703 RAGAVERGVDPG
+703 RAGAAARGVVPAIVD
-715 VVGEVWSMILS
+715 EVWAMILS

-748 YLRAHF
+748 YLRAHH

-782 GLTILPPDVN
+782 GLEILPPDVN
-792 ASDVRYTGRD
+792 ASDVAYVGQGRT
-802 RALRIGLMALK
+802 LRIGLMALK
-813 GFTAAG
+813 GLTAAG
-819 LAVLVAERTR
+819 LAALTAEKERG
-829 RGPYES
+829 GPYAS
-835 LDDLRRRAGLAP
+835 LDDLRRRTGLTP

-855 GGACDTLAH
+855 AGACDGIAQ

-875 DAGRACETPGRRPG
+875 DAAGPRGIPGRGRGVNPPG
-889 VHPPSQEIFALGETP
+889 QGALVLDETN
-904 LGVLPPLQEYD
+904 LTVLPPLEQYD
-915 ADRQLRDEY
+915 VDRQLRDEF

-950 ATALPGHVGQ
+950 ASALGRHVGEQ
-960 LVTCVGML
+960 VTCVGML

-1005 VVALLFGSGPYVM
+1005 VVPLLFGTGPYVM
-1018 RGRVEE
+1018 RGKVEA

-1050 RPVAA
+1050 RPVATGA
-1055 QPTV
+1055 TV

>member
-1 MPTKGTRDGG
+1 MPDE
-11 RGTSVFDATRP
+11 FI
-22 SSLVP
+22 
-27 RPSFVH
+27 H
-33 LHVHSAFSLIGGG
+33 LHVHSAFSIIGGG
-46 TGASSLEALAEAA
+46 VGASSLESLAQAA
-59 LERGMTTL
+59 VERGYGTL

-80 FRRVARAYGLRPIYG
+80 FRRVARAYGLRPVYG
-95 VSLETAT
+95 VALETAT
-102 EQAVL
+102 ERVVL
-107 LPLDERGWGTMCR
+107 LPFDGSGWATMCR
-120 AVTGLH
+120 AITARH
-126 CESNFAV
+126 CADTYAV
-133 SHQLSADRAGLAIL
+133 SQQLSVDRSGVAVL
-147 SSDATVLDRLARKS
+147 SSDPTLLDQCARDT

-172 GPGRERALAFAR
+172 GRARERALAFAR

-211 AITSNATLSSIP
+211 AITRNATLSTIP
-223 AAASAPRDAW
+223 DDVTAPRDAW
-233 LKPEHEMTRLFPD
+233 LKPAAEVARLFPD
-246 CPEALDRAAQLA
+246 APDALANTLALADRC
-258 ERTRGEPPGGRVILP
+258 RGEPSEGRVILP
-273 ATHGSEALGKLRQLT
+273 TASGPEALTRLRQLT
-288 EEGAKRRY
+288 EEGARRRY
-296 GGEILSPVV
+296 GTASLSPVV
-305 RQRIEHELAIIAL
+305 QARIDHELAIIAL

-327 VHDIVTNAPTHC
+327 VKDIVDHAPTHC

-344 ANSIVSYC
+344 ANSIVSYS
-352 LNLTHVDPLAQGLVF
+352 LDLTHVDPLAHGLVF

-399 RYDQGRSA
+399 KYDGGRSA
-407 MVANHVTFQRRA
+407 MVANHVTFQRKA

-435 TAITKRIPWS
+435 GAVTKRLPWS

-450 TGMLDTH
+450 PELLATH
-457 ANFRSLA
+457 PNFQTLA

-477 AIVGLPRNLSL
+477 ALVGLPRTLSL
-488 HPGGVVIVPDVLT
+488 HPGGVVVVPDALS
-501 NHVPVEYA
+501 NYVPVQHA
-509 AKEIDTGKGVLP
+509 AKEIDNGKGVLP
-521 VPTIQ
+521 VPAIQ

-553 AIAAVRVHTGETI
+553 AIAAVGDHEGVAI
-566 DYTSCHPAE
+566 DYTSSDPVT
-575 DEATKEVFRTGNTMG
+575 DEATRRVFRSGDTMG

-597 ASRLLCQKSRS
+597 ASRLLCQKSKS
-608 DTFDLLVLNT
+608 DTFELLVLNT

-624 SNHYINTY
+624 SNRYINTY
-632 LARLHGAPY
+632 LERLHGAPY
-641 EPLHPVLRDVL
+641 EPPHPILRDVL

-677 AEADGVRKSLTK
+677 SEADGVRKSLTK
-689 KRPLKELRAYEEQF
+689 KRPLKELRGYEEQF
-703 RAGAVERGVDPG
+703 RAGAAARGVTPAIVD
-715 VVGEVWSMILS
+715 EVWSMILS

-748 YLRAHF
+748 YLRAHH

-792 ASDVRYTGRD
+792 ASDVAYTGRG
-802 RALRIGLMALK
+802 RTLRIGLMALK
-813 GFTAAG
+813 GLTAAG
-819 LAVLVAERTR
+819 LAALTAEKARG
-829 RGPYES
+829 GPYAS
-835 LDDLRRRAGLAP
+835 LDDLRRRTGLTP

-855 GGACDTLAH
+855 AGACDGIAQ

-875 DAGRACETPGRRPG
+875 DAGLTPGRRPG
-889 VHPPSQEIFALGETP
+889 GHPPTQESLSLEGAPLTALP
-904 LGVLPPLQEYD
+904 QLDEYD
-915 ADRQLRDEY
+915 ADRQLRDEFT
-924 AVLGYLASCH
+924 VLGYLASSH

-939 AETTRAIHPVP
+939 AETTRAIHPIP
-950 ATALPGHVGQ
+950 AAALAGHIGKH
-960 LVTCVGML
+960 VTCVGML

-1005 VVALLFGSGPYVM
+1005 VVPLLFGTGPYVM
-1018 RGRVEE
+1018 RGKVEA

-1050 RPVAA
+1050 RPVASGA
-1055 QPTV
+1055 TV

>member
-1 MPTKGTRDGG
+1 
-11 RGTSVFDATRP
+11 
-22 SSLVP
+22 
-27 RPSFVH
+27 
-33 LHVHSAFSLIGGG
+33 
-46 TGASSLEALAEAA
+46 
-59 LERGMTTL
+59 
-67 ALTDTNGVYGAMD
+67 MD
-80 FRRVARAYGLRPIYG
+80 LRRVARAYGLKPVYG
-95 VSLETAT
+95 VSLETSV

-107 LPLDERGWGTMCR
+107 LPLNTTGWASMCR
-120 AVTGLH
+120 AITALH
-126 CESNFAV
+126 CEDNCAISR
-133 SHQLSADRAGLAIL
+133 QLSADRVGLAVV
-147 SSDATVLDRLARKS
+147 SSDTALLDRLARETGS
-161 GTENLYVELVP
+161 ERLYVELVP
-172 GPGRERALAFAR
+172 GRGRERALAFAR

-211 AITSNATLSSIP
+211 AIARNATLSTLP
-223 AAASAPRDAW
+223 ADEVAPRDAW
-233 LKPEHEMTRLFPD
+233 LKPPAEMARHFPD
-246 CPEALDRAAQLA
+246 CPEALDNAVELAQQC
-258 ERTRGEPPGGRVILP
+258 RGEPPQGRVILP
-273 ATHGSEALGKLRQLT
+273 DSQGPEALSKLRYLT
-288 EEGAKRRY
+288 EMGAQRRY
-296 GGEILSPVV
+296 GGGILSPVV
-305 RQRIEHELAIIAL
+305 RERIEHELAIIAG
-318 KGFADYFLV
+318 KRYADYFLV
-327 VHDIVTNAPTHC
+327 VQDIVAHAPTHC

-352 LNLTHVDPLAQGLVF
+352 LGLTHVDPLQQGLVF

-391 AALEYVFR
+391 QALEYVFR
-399 RYDQGRSA
+399 KYGNGRSA

-430 PAAEI
+430 PATEI
-435 TAITKRIPWS
+435 AALTKRLPWAD
-445 EGGPL
+445 GGPL
-450 TGMLDTH
+450 PELLATH
-457 ANFRSLA
+457 PNFQSLA

-477 AIVGLPRNLSL
+477 ALVGLPRNLSL
-488 HPGGVVIVPDVLT
+488 HPGGVVIVPDALT
-501 NHVPVEYA
+501 NYVPVEFA
-509 AKEIDTGKGVLP
+509 AKEIDTGQGVLP

-553 AIAAVRVHTGETI
+553 AIAAVRDHAGVAI
-566 DYTSCHPAE
+566 DYTTSHPA
-575 DEATKEVFRTGNTMG
+575 DDPCTKEIFRTGNTMG

-597 ASRLLCQKSRS
+597 ASRLLCQKSQS
-608 DTFDLLVLNT
+608 ATFDLLVLNT

-624 SNHYINTY
+624 SNRYINTY

-641 EPLHPVLRDVL
+641 EPPHPVLRDVL

-677 AEADGVRKSLTK
+677 AEADGVRKALTK
-689 KRPLKELRAYEEQF
+689 KRPMKELHAYEEQF
-703 RAGAVERGVDPG
+703 RSGARARGVTPTVIDD
-715 VVGEVWSMILS
+715 VWSMILS

-748 YLRAHF
+748 YLRAHY

-782 GLTILPPDVN
+782 GLAILPPDVN
-792 ASDVRYTGRD
+792 ASAVRYTGRD
-802 RALRIGLMALK
+802 RSLRIGLMALK
-813 GFTAAG
+813 GLSASG
-819 LAVLVAERTR
+819 LAALVEERAR
-829 RGPYES
+829 GGPYGS
-835 LDDLRRRAGLAP
+835 LDDLRRRAALAP
-847 GDLRVLVQ
+847 GNLRVLVQ
-855 GGACDTLAH
+855 AGACDDIAQGL
-864 GRTRPQLMWLV
+864 TRPQMMWQV
-875 DAGRACETPGRRPG
+875 DADPRRG
-889 VHPPSQEIFALGETP
+889 VAAQGALGLEAATP
-904 LGVLPPLQEYD
+904 LQLPPLAEYG
-915 ADRQLRDEY
+915 AERQLRDEY
-924 AVLGYLASCH
+924 TVLGYLASCH
-934 PMALV
+934 PMALFADTV
-939 AETTRAIHPVP
+939 RAVHAVP
-950 ATALPGHVGQ
+950 GPELARHVGK

-968 TTGKPVHTI
+968 TTAKPIHTI

-990 TGLIETVIFPDVYRK
+990 AGLIETVIFPDVYRK
-1005 VVALLFGSGPYVM
+1005 VVSLLFGTGPYVM

-1055 QPTV
+1055 NTTVC

>member
-1 MPTKGTRDGG
+1 MP
-11 RGTSVFDATRP
+11 AE
-22 SSLVP
+22 
-27 RPSFVH
+27 FVH

-59 LERGMTTL
+59 LERGLTTL

-80 FRRVARAYGLRPIYG
+80 FRRVTRAYGLRPVYG

-102 EQAVL
+102 ERAVV
-107 LPLDERGWGTMCR
+107 LPLDAGGWASMCR
-120 AVTGLH
+120 AITARH
-126 CESNFAV
+126 CEKDFAI
-133 SHQLSADRAGLAIL
+133 SDQLSADRRGLAIL
-147 SSDATVLDRLARKS
+147 SSDTELLDKLARES

-172 GPGRERALAFAR
+172 GRGRERALVFAR
-184 AHGLPPVATNAVR
+184 AHGIPPVATNAVR
-197 FAHPQDHARHRLLA
+197 FAHPQDHARQRLLA
-211 AITSNATLSSIP
+211 AITRNATLSTIP
-223 AAASAPRDAW
+223 ADAVVPRDAW
-233 LKPEHEMTRLFPD
+233 LKPVHEVARLFPD
-246 CPEALDRAAQLA
+246 CPEALDHAAALA
-258 ERTRGEPPGGRVILP
+258 EQCHGGPPDGRVILP
-273 ATHGSEALGKLRQLT
+273 ANHGGEALAKLRALT
-288 EEGAKRRY
+288 EVGAKRRY
-296 GGEILSPVV
+296 GGETLSPVV
-305 RQRIEHELAIIAL
+305 QQRIEHELAIIAL

-327 VHDIVTNAPTHC
+327 VSDIVEHAPTHC

-399 RYDQGRSA
+399 KYDGGRSA

-430 PAAEI
+430 PAIEI
-435 TAITKRIPWS
+435 GAVTKRLPWS

-450 TGMLDTH
+450 PQLLATH
-457 ANFRSLA
+457 PNFQSLA

-472 ARAAE
+472 AQAAE

-488 HPGGVVIVPDVLT
+488 HPGGVVIVPDALT
-501 NHVPVEYA
+501 NYVPVQNA
-509 AKEIDTGKGVLP
+509 AKAIDTGHGTLA

-553 AIAAVRVHTGETI
+553 AIAAVGAHAGVTI
-566 DYTSCHPAE
+566 DYTTTHPA
-575 DEATKEVFRTGNTMG
+575 DDAATKEVFRTGNTMG

-624 SNHYINTY
+624 SNRYISTY
-632 LARLHGAPY
+632 LSRLHGAPY
-641 EPLHPVLRDVL
+641 QPLHPVLRDVL

-677 AEADGVRKSLTK
+677 AEADGVRKALTK
-689 KRPLKELRAYEEQF
+689 KRPLKELRGYEEQF
-703 RAGAVERGVDPG
+703 RAGAAGRGVDPK
-715 VVGEVWSMILS
+715 VTDDVWSMILS

-748 YLRAHF
+748 YLRAHY

-765 EGGYYAPFAY
+765 EGGYYAPFTY

-782 GLTILPPDVN
+782 GLAILPPDVN
-792 ASDVRYTGRD
+792 ASQVRYTGQD
-802 RALRIGLMALK
+802 RSLRIGLMALK
-813 GFTAAG
+813 GLSTSG
-819 LAVLVAERTR
+819 LATLTAERLQGGSYR
-829 RGPYES
+829 S
-835 LDDLRRRAGLAP
+835 LDDLRQRAALAP

-855 GGACDTLAH
+855 AGACDEIAH

-875 DAGRACETPGRRPG
+875 DADPRRG
-889 VHPPSQEIFALGETP
+889 VATQGALGFEQEGSA
-904 LGVLPPLQEYD
+904 LLPPLVEYD
-915 ADRQLRDEY
+915 AERQLRDEY

-939 AETTRAIHPVP
+939 ADTTRAIHPVP
-950 ATALPGHVGQ
+950 ATALAAHVGQ

-990 TGLIETVIFPDVYRK
+990 TGLLETVIFPDVYRK
-1005 VVALLFGSGPYVM
+1005 VVPLLFGSGPYVM

-1024 SYGAVTLTVTALD
+1024 SYGAVTLTVTMLD

-1055 QPTV
+1055 GTTV